1 MTKSFN
7 RLLFCI
13 LLVGLTSVWAVGQ
26 DSDSDKKSD
35 SKDQVRTMTGCL
47 TKTGSGNEYLL
58 TASDGSTWEIHSN
71 NSVDL
76 AGNVGQK
83 VDVKGVVDHDKAHN
97 MKEDAKEMG
106 NDAGMKNKTA
116 EHGHLKVTNLHK
128 TGDSCEQ

>member
-13 LLVGLTSVWAVGQ
+13 LLVGLTSVWAVAQ
-26 DSDSDKKSD
+26 DSDSDKNAN

-47 TKTGSGNEYLL
+47 TKSGSGNEYLL

-83 VDVKGVVDHDKAHN
+83 VDVKGVVDHDKMHN
-97 MKEDAKEMG
+97 MKEDAKQMG
-106 NDAGMKNKTA
+106 HDAGAKNNTA
-116 EHGHLKVTNLHK
+116 EHGHFKVTDLHK